1 MRLATIVSIIMTL
14 SSTTAGAAM
23 YKWIDADGSTQYGQ
37 YPPAGVQ
44 ADRIHVSPPP
54 ASQPQAVP
62 SPQQRLKELEKQQ
75 QKQAENEAE
84 AAAEKQKAA
93 NIKQDC
99 EIAKKNLAGL
109 QLGGHRLTRLPDG
122 SYTRLSEE
130 ERLERVAEAEKHIK
144 EYCQ

>member
-44 ADRIHVSPPP
+44 AERIHVSPPP

-75 QKQAENEAE
+75 QKQAEKVIAE
-84 AAAEKQKAA
+84 LSDAGIWANPIVTLIEPFTDFYQAEDYHQEYFE
-93 NIKQDC
+93 N
-99 EIAKKNLAGL
+99 NPNAG
-109 QLGGHRLTRLPDG
+109 
-122 SYTRLSEE
+122 YC
-130 ERLERVAEAEKHIK
+130 RVVIQPKVEKFEK
-144 EYCQ
+144 VFRSKLK